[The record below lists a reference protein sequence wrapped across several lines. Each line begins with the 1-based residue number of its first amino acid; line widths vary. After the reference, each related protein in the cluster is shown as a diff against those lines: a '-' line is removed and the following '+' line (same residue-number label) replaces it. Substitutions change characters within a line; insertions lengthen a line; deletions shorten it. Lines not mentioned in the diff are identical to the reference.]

1 MLQELITVRMGEKLT
16 AVPLIT
22 SIRASPT
29 SSASKFG
36 GDTLSIAT
44 LKLCGATLT
53 CIDVNKNRKQYVILN
68 DLMASTAV
76 CLLYTS
82 MQGSISQYIT
92 PTLQVESQFTE

>member
-1 MLQELITVRMGEKLT
+1 MLQELITVRMGGKLT

-29 SSASKFG
+29 SSASKFS
-36 GDTLSIAT
+36 GDTLPIAT

-53 CIDVNKNRKQYVILN
+53 CTDVNKNRKQNMILN

-82 MQGSISQYIT
+82 KDLYLSISHQH
-92 PTLQVESQFTE
+92 FR

>member
-29 SSASKFG
+29 SSAPKFG

-68 DLMASTAV
+68 DLVASTAV

-82 MQGSISQYIT
+82 KDLYLRISHQHFRYNHN
-92 PTLQVESQFTE
+92 SQKK